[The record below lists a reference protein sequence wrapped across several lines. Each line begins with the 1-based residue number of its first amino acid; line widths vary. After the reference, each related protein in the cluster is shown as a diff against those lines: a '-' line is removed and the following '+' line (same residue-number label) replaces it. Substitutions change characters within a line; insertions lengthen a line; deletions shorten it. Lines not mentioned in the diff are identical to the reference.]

1 MAARTIPRPFSMH
14 WGSGQIVEE
23 ASSRGEHAEP
33 AIQLMEYTDDGEAA
47 GAYSIR
53 FCHYSPD
60 GRFQRRPMMIG
71 DADIAGLRAAL
82 KHTPRLRKLLKRLVE

>member
-1 MAARTIPRPFSMH
+1 MH
-14 WGSGQIVEE
+14 WGGGQIVEE

-33 AIQLMEYTDDGEAA
+33 AIQLMEYADGEAA

-60 GRFQRRPMMIG
+60 GRFQRSPMMIG
-71 DADIAGLRAAL
+71 DADIDGLRAAL
-82 KHTPRLRKLLKRLVE
+82 KRTPRLRKLLKRLVE